1 MVAGLHLG
9 HTEGDGR
16 TPASSAGSGAR
27 AQPASLS
34 PASGGTAGG
43 LSERHIEE
51 EDKNDGPQRWK
62 RCGVR
67 RIGPLRDHTV
77 GRASDFLSPSGRPSP
92 SVSDIIM
99 IEKKVHNHRF
109 INL

>member
-9 HTEGDGR
+9 HAEGDGR
-16 TPASSAGSGAR
+16 APASSAGSGAR

-51 EDKNDGPQRWK
+51 EDKNDGQQRWK
-62 RCGVR
+62 THRAAAGSHGGQGV
-67 RIGPLRDHTV
+67 
-77 GRASDFLSPSGRPSP
+77 
-92 SVSDIIM
+92 
-99 IEKKVHNHRF
+99 
-109 INL
+109 